1 MKYMNLIK
9 TKTAA
14 VVAFVTAMALPA
26 MSHAALTSDVK
37 TAIQGGFTDAQEGM
51 GLMVVGFAAL
61 FAVGLVI
68 RLVRK

>member
-1 MKYMNLIK
+1 
-9 TKTAA
+9 
-14 VVAFVTAMALPA
+14 MALPA